1 MIRRCAIA
9 CLLLCFSVSA
19 SWAQGANS
27 SAAVAASIFPSQ
39 SKTAGDSQYPDYLQ
53 PGADPQNR
61 LLVPLIKHIGEDQKQ
76 FWTFPTR
83 LRRQD
88 LKWIIPGAAGLA
100 GLFAADSWISQQV
113 PDRPDQINRSL
124 KISDYSVYSLIGAG
138 GAAFIFGKLT
148 KNEHMRETGFLSAE
162 AAINATAVTY
172 AFKVATSR
180 QRPYVSNA
188 DGDFFSGHPSS
199 TSLSF
204 PSEHSA
210 IAWSIAGVI
219 AHEYPGPLT
228 KFGAY
233 GLATTVSLTRVTARQ
248 HFTSDVVIGGILG
261 WYFAHEV
268 YRAHHNPELGGQ
280 AWGDY
285 VEPNNEPKQRM
296 AQNMGSP
303 YVPLD
308 SPVYPMLDRMAALGL
323 IKTAYAGIRPWTR
336 MECARLLDEA
346 SEQVHSEDGAGT
358 EATGMY
364 NELAHEF
371 APELSRLEGAENL
384 GVSLDSLYVRG
395 TQISGKPLTDGYHF
409 AQTLTNNFGR
419 PYAQGF
425 NSVSGFTAHAVAGPL
440 AFALQGEYQ
449 HAPAIA
455 PYSSPVQQAIAV
467 ADATTA
473 YPAGRPGVDRFDLL
487 AGTVGFQ
494 FHNFEVTAGKQSFWW
509 SVADSDS
516 LLLSNN
522 AEPIVAIKLDN
533 VSPYHFPLLSKI
545 FGDARSEYFLGRLDG
560 HTIENDIDHLIGPTN
575 IQPQPFLQGLKLSF
589 KPTQNLEFGAGFT
602 AMFGGPGSPF
612 TLKNFLRTFYSHT
625 SNPATNPGKRIA
637 SFDFSYRI
645 PGLRN
650 WLTIY
655 RDSLAVDE
663 YTPLTSTRP
672 SLNMGLYM
680 PKLPKLHKVDFRA
693 EVIGTPHTH
702 EFPPGFVYWD
712 FRRYRQGYTNDGN
725 LLASWMGRA
734 GRGGQGWMTYWL
746 SPRSTLQF
754 SYRYEKVD
762 RDFLEGGHL
771 DDFTVK
777 PTFFLTHDLG
787 LTGVLQF
794 EHWYFPLLA
803 ATGQSNTTAEV
814 QLTFIPHLHARK

>member
-1 MIRRCAIA
+1 
-9 CLLLCFSVSA
+9 
-19 SWAQGANS
+19 
-27 SAAVAASIFPSQ
+27 
-39 SKTAGDSQYPDYLQ
+39 
-53 PGADPQNR
+53 
-61 LLVPLIKHIGEDQKQ
+61 
-76 FWTFPTR
+76 
-83 LRRQD
+83 
-88 LKWIIPGAAGLA
+88 
-100 GLFAADSWISQQV
+100 
-113 PDRPDQINRSL
+113 
-124 KISDYSVYSLIGAG
+124 
-138 GAAFIFGKLT
+138 
-148 KNEHMRETGFLSAE
+148 
-162 AAINATAVTY
+162 
-172 AFKVATSR
+172 
-180 QRPYVSNA
+180 
-188 DGDFFSGHPSS
+188 
-199 TSLSF
+199 
-204 PSEHSA
+204 
-210 IAWSIAGVI
+210 
-219 AHEYPGPLT
+219 
-228 KFGAY
+228 
-233 GLATTVSLTRVTARQ
+233 
-248 HFTSDVVIGGILG
+248 
-261 WYFAHEV
+261 
-268 YRAHHNPELGGQ
+268 
-280 AWGDY
+280 
-285 VEPNNEPKQRM
+285 
-296 AQNMGSP
+296 
-303 YVPLD
+303 
-308 SPVYPMLDRMAALGL
+308 
-323 IKTAYAGIRPWTR
+323 
-336 MECARLLDEA
+336 
-346 SEQVHSEDGAGT
+346 
-358 EATGMY
+358 
-364 NELAHEF
+364 
-371 APELSRLEGAENL
+371 
-384 GVSLDSLYVRG
+384 SLYVRG
-395 TQISGKPLTDGYHF
+395 TQISGKALTDGYHF
-409 AQTLTNNFGR
+409 AQTLTNDFGR
-419 PYAQGF
+419 PYSQGF
-425 NSVSGFTAHAVAGPL
+425 NSISGFTAHAVAGPL

-449 HAPAIA
+449 HSPAIA
-455 PYSSPVQQAIAV
+455 GYSLPVQQAIAI

-473 YPAGRPGVDRFDLL
+473 FPAGRPGVDRFDLL
-487 AGTVGFQ
+487 AGTVGLQ

-522 AEPIVAIKLDN
+522 AEPMVAIKLDN

-575 IQPQPFLQGLKLSF
+575 IQPQPFLQGLKISF
-589 KPTQNLEFGAGFT
+589 KPTPNLEFGAGFT
-602 AMFGGPGSPF
+602 AMFGGPGSPV

-680 PKLPKLHKVDFRA
+680 PKLPKLHKLDFRA

-803 ATGQSNTTAEV
+803 ATGQSNMTAQV